1 MENGVNMIQTEGTID
16 LAIYAK
22 GLSKSYGNHM
32 ALNNLDLSISW
43 GSFTVVFGPNGSGK
57 STLIKILSTIAN
69 PTSGDLFVGGF
80 DIRGNKSFIRKNIGV
95 VMHNPILYGDLT
107 VVENL
112 RFYGKMFGVIDLE
125 KTLESVASS
134 VDVETHLGEKVRL
147 LSHGTKKKVSI
158 ARAILHDPAILLL
171 DEPETGL
178 DQKTLD
184 HFPEIV
190 QIGPRGKR
198 TVLMTTHNLDKGISM
213 GDQIRILSKGKISY
227 QQDKRNIDT
236 DSFKDIYRSLTEPSR

>member
-95 VMHNPILYGDLT
+95 PDLISFEIT
-107 VVENL
+107 
-112 RFYGKMFGVIDLE
+112 
-125 KTLESVASS
+125 KT
-134 VDVETHLGEKVRL
+134 RY
-147 LSHGTKKKVSI
+147 
-158 ARAILHDPAILLL
+158 
-171 DEPETGL
+171 
-178 DQKTLD
+178 
-184 HFPEIV
+184 
-190 QIGPRGKR
+190 
-198 TVLMTTHNLDKGISM
+198 N
-213 GDQIRILSKGKISY
+213 
-227 QQDKRNIDT
+227 N
-236 DSFKDIYRSLTEPSR
+236 